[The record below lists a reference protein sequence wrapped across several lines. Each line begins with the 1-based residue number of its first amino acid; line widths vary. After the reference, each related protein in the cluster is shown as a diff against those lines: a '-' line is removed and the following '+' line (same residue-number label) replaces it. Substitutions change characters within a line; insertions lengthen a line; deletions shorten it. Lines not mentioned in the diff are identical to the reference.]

1 MANVVD
7 FIMNITAGKSPVN
20 IRKIADQLKGVQ
32 KRLGETKDKAKDSFK
47 KFAQS
52 AKKTQKDV
60 KNLSKELG
68 KISAVAGGSVVAF
81 VALNKVIADST
92 NQIIDASTR
101 SGIAAETLA
110 GLRLAAEGSGKSF
123 SSLERGL
130 DQFST
135 KMLDTARGTG
145 DAKKTF
151 DSLGISVLDAEG
163 NLKDTNSVFNE
174 TIKKLGQMT
183 NETKRN
189 ADINKLFGRSGMTLI
204 QSGAIDNLDEFIGK
218 AKELGPAFDENG
230 IEKAAEFQRGMAEFK
245 LASIGA
251 LQSILEGLTGEK
263 GIGNALKT
271 LAEDMSNFA
280 GGFKIFMGGMRN
292 TFAGMKIFAEDLK
305 QTIEDIKNM
314 DLNTFVTGALA
325 GFGGA
330 AFQQRMNEAEKARLS
345 FVEQQKRAAEDG
357 LTFEESIEKQIAQNE
372 KRKTENMIKGEK
384 TRAEIRKREIASLA
398 KRIESGEIVDFQN
411 VSNQLLSL
419 RGRIRKAGESVVEI
433 DKLIASFKKLRK
445 VQVTTKKGTAF
456 DKIDFGQTG
465 EGGSVKEDPFVK
477 QFNDSLKAG
486 AQLLDKYRK
495 KARDLNFK
503 TLTKL
508 NDQFL
513 SLAEKVRSGNF
524 DFVEAGNE
532 AEVLKLKFQDIGQDT
547 TGIDQLINKINELQ
561 SATKNIDKLNVSLS
575 LSTDI
580 VNLASGDILG
590 ALQSVLSKFL
600 SEAQMKT
607 ANLAIGGVSA
617 LASFGGELAQAGQTA
632 VDDEERKREDRIIA
646 NMERSFNRSLS
657 DAEKERVRNTINL
670 SEKEQEKLREQAMK
684 ERAAE
689 RVENFI
695 LAIKTGIQ
703 MLPAVLFEVL
713 PPLFVQLAQDI
724 TQALIELPFRI
735 VKGIVEGIKN
745 LFSMVVEGPKKIFEN
760 LGTFFGNL
768 FDGKRTGG
776 RILSARRGLRFT
788 GSQEQSLAMLHRN
801 EFVVPQ
807 SGARPQAVE
816 RIMREQSSGGMTI
829 NINADVVDRD
839 AVETLVRKIEQRF
852 QSFGQ
857 FQSSL
862 FAG

>member
-7 FIMNITAGKSPVN
+7 FVLKITAGKSPVN
-20 IRKIADQLKGVQ
+20 IRKIAQELKGVQ
-32 KRLGETKDKAKDSFK
+32 KKLGKTKDKAKESFK
-47 KFAQS
+47 KLGES
-52 AKKTQKDV
+52 AKKANKKVLD
-60 KNLSKELG
+60 LSKGVG
-68 KISAVAGGSVVAF
+68 KIGLAASGSVVAF
-81 VALNKVIADST
+81 VALNKVLADST

-230 IEKAAEFQRGMAEFK
+230 IKKAAEFQRGMAEFK

-251 LQSILEGLTGEK
+251 LQSILEGLTGEQ

-314 DLNTFVTGALA
+314 DLDTFVTGALA
-325 GFGGA
+325 GFGGG

-345 FVEQQKRAAEDG
+345 FVEQQKRAAEEG
-357 LTFEESIEKQIAQNE
+357 LTFEESIEKQIQNVE
-372 KRKTENMIKGEK
+372 KLKTENMIKGEK
-384 TRAEIRKREIASLA
+384 TRAEIRKREISSLA

-433 DKLIASFKKLRK
+433 DKLIASFRKLRK

-465 EGGSVKEDPFVK
+465 DSGGVKEDPFVK

-486 AQLLDKYRK
+486 AQLLDKYSK
-495 KARDLNFK
+495 KAKDLNFK
-503 TLTKL
+503 TLSKL
-508 NDQFL
+508 DDQFL

-561 SATKNIDKLNVSLS
+561 SAAKNIDKLNVSLS

-600 SEAQMKT
+600 SEAQMQT

-632 VDDEERKREDRIIA
+632 VDDEERKREDRFIA
-646 NMERSFNRSLS
+646 NMERSFGRSLS

-670 SEKEQEKLREQAMK
+670 SEKEQEELREQAMK

-724 TQALIELPFRI
+724 VQALIELPFRI
-735 VKGIVEGIKN
+735 VKGTVQGIKN
-745 LFSMVVEGPKKIFEN
+745 LFSMVVEGPKRIFEN

-801 EFVVPQ
+801 EYVVPQ

-816 RIMREQSSGGMTI
+816 RIMNQQSGGGMTI

-857 FQSSL
+857 YQSTL